1 MLARELAG
9 SGVTVNTLHPT
20 TYMNTTMVR
29 QSGVTPASSVD
40 EGADAILK
48 LSIGSELKGKSGALF
63 QRPMRRPGPMRKPTI
78 PMRGKKL
85 RALSMKLTGMSAK
98 EDVPS

>member
-9 SGVTVNTLHPT
+9 SGVTVNTLHPA

-48 LSIGSELKGKSGALF
+48 LSIGSELKGKKWGSISTANA
-63 QRPMRRPGPMRKPTI
+63 RPGPDAQAYDPDA
-78 PMRGKKL
+78 GKKL
-85 RALSMKLTGMSAK
+85 GALSMKLTGMSAK